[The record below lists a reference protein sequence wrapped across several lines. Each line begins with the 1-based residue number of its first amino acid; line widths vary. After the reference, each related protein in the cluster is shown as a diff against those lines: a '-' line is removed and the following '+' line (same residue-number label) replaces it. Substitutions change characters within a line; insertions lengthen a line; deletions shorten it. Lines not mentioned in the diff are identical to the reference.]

1 MISLASSQAET
12 RSLEQGLK
20 ILRQA
25 RSLVK
30 TLPTGNQQKLFAG
43 IIDGQHG
50 FMLSRAGKNYLAIE
64 RHDRG
69 VALLEQTQSEIPEE
83 RSILPRA
90 LLNRALA
97 FIRIGRQKPAIKD
110 LEQCLALAS
119 DHGLALITAK
129 AQHNLGALSLRV
141 GAIPESIHYYE
152 QTNLGYNRV
161 APDMLPTLR
170 MDQAEALL
178 TAGLA
183 EEAAKYLDEALP
195 VLERDRVRQ
204 NLAEA
209 EILRAT
215 AALLLDD
222 PDTARRLS
230 TSAQRRLTRR
240 GNLSW
245 AGIAALTRLRTDVS
259 VALRDGRVTAGLR
272 NRALRLADR
281 LTDLRLT
288 DESGVAKALAV
299 RIALRLGHLDQAAA
313 ELAGI
318 GRPRRITPID
328 HRMLLRLCRAELAL
342 TQGDRRRALAQ
353 AKSGLAELGR
363 IRDRMGGLDLVS
375 GTAVHGRELGELAV
389 RLVLAPD
396 DGRVDVRR
404 LFHWLERT
412 RAQVYRYQPQPPIED
427 PVLAERVDDY
437 RVLSRELQQARL
449 DGRNPGEL
457 AARHATLQREITRLG
472 WQTSLW
478 GEPTPIASLAEVAAR
493 LRERAMVS
501 FAVSDG
507 TAVAVV
513 IVDGRPRLVRL
524 GPVAEITAAAR
535 ELHADLNALAPDRQP
550 TPLVDVI
557 AGSARR
563 RAERLDEKLLRP
575 LAGLVGDRELVIVP
589 TGALYAVAWGTLPS
603 MHGRPLTVA
612 PSATA
617 WLSADQ
623 TAGSPTSAHDDG
635 DGPTAEQ
642 TGGLRDTSP
651 RDQDSGYHSRFP
663 ARAVRGA
670 DVSSA
675 GGRGADDRSENGT
688 EPSGPAS
695 TAGTPVPRSAEA
707 SEAGHVVL
715 ISGPDL
721 LGAVGEVA
729 GLRTHHPDA
738 RVLEG
743 RQATVGAVLD
753 ALDGARLAH
762 VAAHGAHEPEN
773 AMFSRLELTDGSLFA
788 HETARL
794 RRAPERVVLA
804 ACELALNR
812 IRPGDEA
819 LGFAGAL
826 LASGSRTVIAATSK
840 VGDQA
845 AADTMAE
852 FHGLLVQGR
861 PPAAA
866 LAEAVAREPL
876 RRPFVC
882 LGSGT

>member
-1 MISLASSQAET
+1 MSILRSAQSLIKALPDAGQRALFQAIVDIQHGSMLSQA
-12 RSLEQGLK
+12 
-20 ILRQA
+20 
-25 RSLVK
+25 
-30 TLPTGNQQKLFAG
+30 
-43 IIDGQHG
+43 GQ
-50 FMLSRAGKNYLAIE
+50 NELAI
-64 RHDRG
+64 DRLDQA
-69 VALLEQTQSEIPEE
+69 VTLLEQTESADLEE
-83 RSILPRA
+83 VSLLPRA

-97 FIRIGRQKPAIKD
+97 FIRAEDPKSAVRD
-110 LEQCLALAS
+110 LERCLALAEAS
-119 DHGLALITAK
+119 GLPLIIAK
-129 AQHNLGALSLRV
+129 AQHNLGALSLRM
-141 GAIPESIHYYE
+141 GSIPESIRYYE
-152 QTNLGYNRV
+152 QANLSYSNV
-161 APDMLPTLR
+161 APNLLPHIQ

-178 TAGLA
+178 AGGLA

-195 VLERDRVRQ
+195 VLAHGRVRQ
-204 NLAEA
+204 NLGEA
-209 EILRAT
+209 ESFRAI
-215 AALLLDD
+215 AALLLGDST
-222 PDTARRLS
+222 TARRLAA
-230 TSAQRRLTRR
+230 SAERRMLRR

-245 AGIAALTRLRTDVS
+245 ARMAALTRLRADTATAFRTGQVS
-259 VALRDGRVTAGLR
+259 AGLHR
-272 NRALRLADR
+272 RALRLADR
-281 LTDLRLT
+281 LTELKLT
-288 DESGVAKALAV
+288 DESGVARSLAV
-299 RIALRLGHLDQAAA
+299 RAALRLGRLDVAAA
-313 ELAGI
+313 ELARVP
-318 GRPRRITPID
+318 RPRQITPID
-328 HRMLLRLCRAELAL
+328 HRMLLRLSRAELAVM
-342 TQGDRRRALAQ
+342 QGDRRRALAQ
-353 AKSGLAELGR
+353 ARAGLAELGR

-375 GTAVHGRELGELAV
+375 GTAVHGRELGELAI
-389 RLVLAPD
+389 RLVLDPTR
-396 DGRVDVRR
+396 GRVDAGR
-404 LFHWLERT
+404 LFSWLERT
-412 RAQVYRYQPQPPIED
+412 RAQVYRYQPQPPIAD

-437 RVLSRELQQARL
+437 RVLSKELQQARL

-457 AARHATLQREITRLG
+457 ATRHAALQREITRLG
-472 WQTSLW
+472 WQSNLW
-478 GEPTPIASLAEVAAR
+478 GSPTPIATLADVAR
-493 LRERAMVS
+493 HLGDRALVS

-507 TAVAVV
+507 NAVAVV
-513 IVDGRPRLVRL
+513 IVEGRARLVRL
-524 GPVAEITAAAR
+524 GPAVEIMAAAR
-535 ELHADLNALAPDRQP
+535 ELHADLDALAPDHLSG
-550 TPLVDVI
+550 PLVAVI

-563 RAERLDEKLLRP
+563 RAERLDEKLLSP
-575 LAGLVGDRELVIVP
+575 LVGLLQHRELIIIP

-603 MHGRPLTVA
+603 MHGRSLTVA

-617 WLSADQ
+617 WLTADQ
-623 TAGSPTSAHDDG
+623 RAEHGPDHVPPGRAASEVPKDHVTETTAGHAAGPSAG
-635 DGPTAEQ
+635 
-642 TGGLRDTSP
+642 
-651 RDQDSGYHSRFP
+651 
-663 ARAVRGA
+663 RAVDQSWQAAPGSRNGRADGTRG
-670 DVSSA
+670 
-675 GGRGADDRSENGT
+675 GGTDD
-688 EPSGPAS
+688 
-695 TAGTPVPRSAEA
+695 
-707 SEAGHVVL
+707 GHVVL

-738 RVLEG
+738 RVLAG
-743 RQATVGAVLD
+743 RQATVGAVLE

-762 VAAHGAHEPEN
+762 VAAHGAHESEN